1 MAKLHILSETSV
13 AQTID
18 LKADL
23 ISVGRT
29 EQNEICIADKSVS
42 KRHAMLV
49 RDGNEYQLHDF
60 NATNGTFV
68 DGERIMAVK
77 LHDGASIRLGFV
89 ELRYESGTA
98 KAATAPVQALAPEVL
113 AALGAKEPAAPKL
126 PGVERPTLTSTPP
139 SKPAMVAAPD
149 TGMVRAPDEGQMRS
163 AKSGSRSLSGEPAS
177 AQAPSLLQ
185 SKPATFQPGSANK
198 PALRTAPS
206 VPPPQPVAPEPVQEK
221 KVEIKPAAP
230 AGAEIRLRPPT
241 SASEPSEKK
250 IALKPEHAPRE
261 RLHAGPV
268 KKHE

>member
-18 LKADL
+18 LKTDL

-29 EQNEICIADKSVS
+29 EQNEICIPDKSVS

-68 DGERIMAVK
+68 NGERIMAVK

-98 KAATAPVQALAPEVL
+98 KAATAPVQALAPEVR

-126 PGVERPTLTSTPP
+126 PGVERPLLTSTPP
-139 SKPAMVAAPD
+139 PKPAMVAAPPAP
-149 TGMVRAPDEGQMRS
+149 GMVRASDEGGLRPS
-163 AKSGSRSLSGEPAS
+163 KSGARLMSEDVT
-177 AQAPSLLQ
+177 PSPGMLQ

-198 PALRTAPS
+198 PALRT
-206 VPPPQPVAPEPVQEK
+206 PPPAPPPSAVTPEPVLER
-221 KVEIKPAAP
+221 KVEVKPVAA
-230 AGAEIRLRPPT
+230 AASEIRLRPPT
-241 SASEPSEKK
+241 SASEPGEKK
-250 IALKPEHAPRE
+250 IALKPAHTPHE

>member
-29 EQNEICIADKSVS
+29 EQNEICIPDKSVS

-68 DGERIMAVK
+68 DGERVMAVK

-98 KAATAPVQALAPEVL
+98 NAATAPVNALAPEVL
-113 AALGAKEPAAPKL
+113 ASLGAKEPEAPKL
-126 PGVERPTLTSTPP
+126 PGAERPSLTSTPP
-139 SKPAMVAAPD
+139 PKPAMVAAPD
-149 TGMVRAPDEGQMRS
+149 TGMVRASDEGRMRPS
-163 AKSGSRSLSGEPAS
+163 NSGARGMTPAS
-177 AQAPSLLQ
+177 TPGLLQ

-198 PALRTAPS
+198 PALRT
-206 VPPPQPVAPEPVQEK
+206 PPPAPAPAPPPAAPEPVLEK
-221 KVEIKPAAP
+221 KVEVKPAAA
-230 AGAEIRLRPPT
+230 AGAEIRLRPPSGA
-241 SASEPSEKK
+241 SAPGEKK
-250 IALKPEHAPRE
+250 IALKPAHAPHD